1 MKATFQNDDQVL
13 YPGLS
18 VAAQTLIE
26 TLKQAVVVPEAVVQH
41 RPNGLFA
48 FVVDADNTVSV
59 QPIKVSHTG
68 VGEAVVSDGLA
79 EGQKVVV
86 DGQYRLVAGSKIQ
99 ATELTA
105 GAN

>member
-1 MKATFQNDDQVL
+1 MV
-13 YPGLS
+13 G
-18 VAAQTLIE
+18 
-26 TLKQAVVVPEAVVQH
+26 
-41 RPNGLFA
+41 
-48 FVVDADNTVSV
+48 ADNTVSV

-68 VGEAVVSDGLA
+68 VGEAVVSDGLT

-86 DGQYRLVAGSKIQ
+86 DGQYRLVAGSKVQ